1 LYLNGEDGVDRALTI
16 RPTRFPDAS
25 CSLKILNPLANF
37 PKCVRA
43 HHAARPP
50 SVAVINWE

>member
-16 RPTRFPDAS
+16 RPTRFPDAP

-37 PKCVRA
+37 PKSVRA
-43 HHAARPP
+43 HHAARLPP
-50 SVAVINWE
+50 VAVINWE